1 MVCTIVTII
10 VDFMTSLLFLLIYC
24 TRLLIHKVKKE
35 SVF

>member
-10 VDFMTSLLFLLIYC
+10 VDFMTSLLFLLIYF